1 MLIRPDKRK
10 IVLNLRNPTRV
21 TNVVPTAKVMQY
33 KGRDFVVI
41 PHNLTETRLLRN
53 LGFDVPS
60 PMLHYYPWPARPG
73 WTPFEHQR
81 ETATFLSLHTRAYCL
96 DDMGTGKTLSSLW
109 AFDYLRSGGFVKTML
124 IIAPLSTCD
133 RTWGDQIF
141 MDFPHLRFAVLH
153 GTKAQRQKLLKQGA
167 DVFIINHDGV
177 KVILDD
183 LLATDID
190 VVLIDELSQAARN
203 ASTER
208 WKVYKKLVKEK
219 PYVWGMTGTPIPN
232 APTDAWAQCRLITP
246 NSVPDYFGHFRDRTM
261 RQVTNFKWVPREDA
275 LDKVHAAMQPAIRH
289 KRDDCIDLPPVM
301 YETRQAEL
309 TKEQARM
316 FKEMSDKLYT
326 EAKEGSVTAVNEAVK
341 ASKLIQIVC
350 GAAYGDDDD
359 TIVAPPKHR
368 LLALRD
374 IIEESASKVIV
385 FVPFRT
391 ALETVADILSKG
403 YTVGRIHGGVSKN
416 ERDAVFQAFQHE
428 PDPHVLV
435 AQPAAMSHGLTLT
448 AASTIVW
455 FAPITSADTYEQAN
469 ARITRP
475 GQKLSQLIVHLQ
487 GTTLEAS
494 MYQRLKD
501 KTTMQGVLLD
511 LFKQE
516 RNL

>member
-53 LGFDVPS
+53 LGFDAPN
-60 PMLHYYPWPARPG
+60 PMLYYYGWPARPG
-73 WTPFEHQR
+73 WKPFEHQR
-81 ETATFLSLHTRAYCL
+81 ETATFLALHSRAYCL
-96 DDMGTGKTLSSLW
+96 DDMGMGKTMSSLW
-109 AFDYLRSGGFVKTML
+109 AFDYLRSERFVKTML

-167 DVFIINHDGV
+167 DVLIINHDGV

-183 LLATDID
+183 LLAADID

-203 ASTER
+203 ASTDR
-208 WKVYKKLVKEK
+208 WKVYKKLIKDK

-246 NSVPDYFGHFRDRTM
+246 NSVPEYFGHFRDRTM
-261 RQVTNFKWVPREDA
+261 RQVTNFKWVARDNA
-275 LDKVHAAMQPAIRH
+275 LDTVYQAMQPAIRH
-289 KRDDCIDLPPVM
+289 KRDECIDLPPVM
-301 YETRQAEL
+301 YETRHADL

-316 FKEMSDKLYT
+316 FKEMQAKLYT
-326 EAKEGSVTAVNEAVK
+326 EAKAGSITAINEAVK
-341 ASKLIQIVC
+341 ASKLVQIAS

-374 IIEESASKVIV
+374 IIEESAGKVIV

-391 ALETVADILSKG
+391 ALETVADILSRG
-403 YTVGRIHGGVSKN
+403 YTVERIHGGNSKN
-416 ERDAVFQAFQHE
+416 DRDAVFQAFQHE
-428 PDPHVLV
+428 ADPRVLV

-487 GTTLEAS
+487 GTALEAS